1 MTLGTSSVGRFQYHF
16 PMNSNKRK
24 RHHDSHFKKKKE
36 RKQCLLGYSGAGEM
50 VEGTPY
56 VHSVMLEQYANRKF
70 KYHKATSKS
79 PKKKRCTSAWRWS
92 CVGGGDKAR
101 CKTAA
106 WGSCMGRTPGEHPGS
121 SRSRYM
127 RWWNKHIIFYM
138 WKTQETHN
146 VKRRPERKLLI
157 HTLF

>member
-1 MTLGTSSVGRFQYHF
+1 
-16 PMNSNKRK
+16 
-24 RHHDSHFKKKKE
+24 
-36 RKQCLLGYSGAGEM
+36 M

-106 WGSCMGRTPGEHPGS
+106 WKDPRRT
-121 SRSRYM
+121 SRFL
-127 RWWNKHIIFYM
+127 K
-138 WKTQETHN
+138 KQ
-146 VKRRPERKLLI
+146 I
-157 HTLF
+157 HEMMK